1 MLDTRDTRGMEW
13 VAAVATLGVV
23 VLVGVIVAE
32 VVWLVR
38 RHGQAARASLLSV
51 DGTFGADA
59 LDLDAVLRE
68 VHAEEADTRRRL
80 IAVHLDLLRS
90 HRVPLRRIYAAPG
103 RAVARLGFAD
113 GTVLLAR
120 SYAQGD
126 LPTVVRLQQHG
137 GLVVSEYADH
147 PDGLTV
153 HMTSNGGGCRLVA
166 VGLDQAD

>member
-1 MLDTRDTRGMEW
+1 MLHTRDTRRMEW
-13 VAAVATLGVV
+13 VAALATLGVV
-23 VLVGVIVAE
+23 VLVGVVVA
-32 VVWLVR
+32 VMVWLLN
-38 RHGQAARASLLSV
+38 RHGQAARAALLA

-68 VHAEEADTRRRL
+68 VHAEEADSRRRL

-90 HRVPLRRIYAAPG
+90 HRVPLRRIYASPG

-126 LPTVVRLQQHG
+126 LPTVVRLQQYG

-147 PDGLTV
+147 PDGLTI
-153 HMTSNGGGCRLVA
+153 HMTSNGGACRLVA